1 MENKNI
7 LRGVHVR
14 IGPLPV
20 RMGWDLEMLRWCHG
34 PIAVPYPG
42 ESLKTMEN
50 AEAAVEAPAKPLL
63 DITAELHRV
72 PMFMLC
78 LNGRAGQ

>member
-34 PIAVPYPG
+34 PISVPYPG
-42 ESLKTMEN
+42 ERMKSEC
-50 AEAAVEAPAKPLL
+50 AEAAAAAPAKPLF

-72 PMFMLC
+72 PMFMLRI
-78 LNGRAGQ
+78 NGRAWQ

>member
-20 RMGWDLEMLRWCHG
+20 RMGWDLEMLRWCHE

-42 ESLKTMEN
+42 ESTKTHECVK
-50 AEAAVEAPAKPLL
+50 ADAVAPAKPLF

-72 PMFMLC
+72 PTFMLSRSGVC
-78 LNGRAGQ
+78 P

>member
-1 MENKNI
+1 MDIKSI

-20 RMGWDLEMLRWCHG
+20 RMSWDLEMLRWCHG
-34 PIAVPYPG
+34 PVAVPYPG
-42 ESLKTMEN
+42 ERQKKPECV
-50 AEAAVEAPAKPLL
+50 EAAADVPTKPLF

-72 PMFMLC
+72 PTFMLSRSGVC
-78 LNGRAGQ
+78 P

>member
-20 RMGWDLEMLRWCHG
+20 RMGWDLEMDAAL
-34 PIAVPYPG
+34 VPRAHSGTIPG
-42 ESLKTMEN
+42 RKPEN
-50 AEAAVEAPAKPLL
+50 
-63 DITAELHRV
+63 
-72 PMFMLC
+72 
-78 LNGRAGQ
+78 